1 MKTLLLLLTTLI
13 SSTVLALESPSDV
26 TDSQVSFYQLGMEK
40 GCKDA
45 GHRRG
50 DAAEKVEAFC
60 NCMTQALKDDLTYAE
75 WQQAYFF
82 SRNRQDREEMK
93 IIGQHMRKVQGCRS
107 NAL

>member
-13 SSTVLALESPSDV
+13 SSTALALESPSDV
-26 TDSQVSFYQLGMEK
+26 TDSQVSFYQLGMET

-45 GHRRG
+45 GRRKG

-60 NCMTQALKDDLTYAE
+60 NCMMQALKDDLTFAE

-82 SRNRQDREEMK
+82 SRNHQDHEEMQ
-93 IIGQHMRKVQGCRS
+93 ILGPHMRKVQRCRN

>member
-1 MKTLLLLLTTLI
+1 MKTLLLLLTILS
-13 SSTVLALESPSDV
+13 SSTALALENPSEV
-26 TDSQVSFYQLGMEK
+26 TDSQVSFYQLGMET

-45 GHRRG
+45 GRKKG
-50 DAAEKVEAFC
+50 DDAEKVDVFC
-60 NCMTQALKDDLTYAE
+60 SCMMQVLKDGLTYTE

-93 IIGQHMRKVQGCRS
+93 ILGPHMSKMQGCRI